1 MILNNGDFI
10 TGLNLC
16 ICLNETYRVFN
27 GPVREK
33 TDITQMSEV
42 VDVAEQLIVQ
52 LWEVDHRNGAVLVER
67 PCVALQPGAKISN
80 VSSYL
85 FNHKPPKTEQII
97 NFILNFRPFRR
108 TMSKTGGVYLISLLQ
123 IASGVSNSPRNISE
137 MRSAS

>member
-10 TGLNLC
+10 TGIYIC
-16 ICLNETYRVFN
+16 ICSNSTYRVFN
-27 GPVREK
+27 GPVREM

-67 PCVALQPGAKISN
+67 PCVALQPGAEVSN

-85 FNHKPPKTEQII
+85 FNHEPPIAEQII
-97 NFILNFRPFRR
+97 NFIFNFRPFRR
-108 TMSKTGGVYLISLLQ
+108 STSKTGRMYLISLLQ
-123 IASGVSNSPRNISE
+123 MASGVSNSPRKISE

>member
-10 TGLNLC
+10 TGIYLC
-16 ICLNETYRVFN
+16 ICLNSTYRVFN

-85 FNHKPPKTEQII
+85 FNHEPPKTEQII
-97 NFILNFRPFRR
+97 NLIMNFRSFHR
-108 TMSKTGGVYLISLLQ
+108 TSKTGPIYLISLLQ
-123 IASGVSNSPRNISE
+123 MASGVSNSPRNISE